1 MLNET
6 LAALPNIP
14 AVDVPE
20 GTDEGGNVEVP
31 SRAFGRAP
39 GMNAAKDHVD
49 LGEAL
54 GLLNFAKAAEVS
66 GSRFVY
72 VKGALARL
80 ERALAN
86 FMLDIHTLQFGYEE
100 VVPPLLVRDT
110 ATFRT
115 GQLPKFQHQL
125 FT

>member
-1 MLNET
+1 MAQTLRTEEDGLKDIIREDEEKEREQQRLLNET

-14 AVDVPE
+14 AADVPE

-39 GMNAAKDHVD
+39 GRNATKDHVD

-54 GLLNFAKAAEVS
+54 GLLDFAKAAEVS

-86 FMLDIHTLQFGYEE
+86 FML
-100 VVPPLLVRDT
+100 
-110 ATFRT
+110 
-115 GQLPKFQHQL
+115 
-125 FT
+125 